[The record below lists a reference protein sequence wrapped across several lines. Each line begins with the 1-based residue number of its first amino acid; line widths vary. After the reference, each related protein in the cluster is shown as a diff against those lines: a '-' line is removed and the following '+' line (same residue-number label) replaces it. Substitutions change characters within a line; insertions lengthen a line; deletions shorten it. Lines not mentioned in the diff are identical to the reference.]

1 MVAISFLVTDRLR
14 YVMIVSIPDTIR
26 HQELERK
33 LFLKKTYC
41 EVLHLKL
48 RAIIARERLQNEFRD
63 LRSPDNDK
71 AARVFNSFFS
81 HGESDLDD
89 EVCDPFE
96 EDRDEG
102 ELAENGGSF

>member
-48 RAIIARERLQNEFRD
+48 RAIIARERLLVVKGQVD
-63 LRSPDNDK
+63 
-71 AARVFNSFFS
+71 
-81 HGESDLDD
+81 HGNK
-89 EVCDPFE
+89 P
-96 EDRDEG
+96 
-102 ELAENGGSF
+102 

>member
-33 LFLKKTYC
+33 LFLKTTYC

-48 RAIIARERLQNEFRD
+48 RAIIARERLRKKNFITIDSHSYIARN
-63 LRSPDNDK
+63 RS
-71 AARVFNSFFS
+71 ARLKHEIS
-81 HGESDLDD
+81 
-89 EVCDPFE
+89 
-96 EDRDEG
+96 
-102 ELAENGGSF
+102 

>member
-48 RAIIARERLQNEFRD
+48 RAIIARERLRFFCLERVD
-63 LRSPDNDK
+63 LSSLT
-71 AARVFNSFFS
+71 F
-81 HGESDLDD
+81 
-89 EVCDPFE
+89 C
-96 EDRDEG
+96 
-102 ELAENGGSF
+102 

>member
-48 RAIIARERLQNEFRD
+48 RAIIARERLLNILVRLGLPQI
-63 LRSPDNDK
+63 LTSTLTL
-71 AARVFNSFFS
+71 S
-81 HGESDLDD
+81 
-89 EVCDPFE
+89 C
-96 EDRDEG
+96 
-102 ELAENGGSF
+102 

>member
-48 RAIIARERLQNEFRD
+48 RAIIARERLHNNKQGVIAGAADKLLSSSCFRTYVP
-63 LRSPDNDK
+63 LVTVAVKNHCGPILS
-71 AARVFNSFFS
+71 A
-81 HGESDLDD
+81 L
-89 EVCDPFE
+89 
-96 EDRDEG
+96 
-102 ELAENGGSF
+102 

>member
-1 MVAISFLVTDRLR
+1 MKRLLFSGCEAILPLMVAISFLVTDRLR

-48 RAIIARERLQNEFRD
+48 RAIIARERLPAFFIRGIVKEAIVASLATALPELIPKSED
-63 LRSPDNDK
+63 
-71 AARVFNSFFS
+71 ARM
-81 HGESDLDD
+81 
-89 EVCDPFE
+89 
-96 EDRDEG
+96 
-102 ELAENGGSF
+102 

>member
-1 MVAISFLVTDRLR
+1 MKRLLFSGCEAIIPLMVAISFLVTDRLR

-48 RAIIARERLQNEFRD
+48 RAIIARERLQE
-63 LRSPDNDK
+63 DK
-71 AARVFNSFFS
+71 
-81 HGESDLDD
+81 
-89 EVCDPFE
+89 
-96 EDRDEG
+96 EG
-102 ELAENGGSF
+102 

>member
-26 HQELERK
+26 HQKLERK

-48 RAIIARERLQNEFRD
+48 RAIIARERLPKVQ
-63 LRSPDNDK
+63 
-71 AARVFNSFFS
+71 
-81 HGESDLDD
+81 
-89 EVCDPFE
+89 EVLLKTEYIGLQPVT
-96 EDRDEG
+96 
-102 ELAENGGSF
+102 

>member
-48 RAIIARERLQNEFRD
+48 RAIIARERLRY
-63 LRSPDNDK
+63 
-71 AARVFNSFFS
+71 FFS
-81 HGESDLDD
+81 NVFESI
-89 EVCDPFE
+89 PPKRSFKIT
-96 EDRDEG
+96 
-102 ELAENGGSF
+102 GSGFSRNSGQQKG